1 MRVAVCPLIYSRFE
15 HVHIYIYIYIY
26 YVKISRYM
34 RACNC
39 IVQQCQCFFSARK
52 INCSPMPFE
61 GSTMVDRRK
70 SQNFTALPDYFT
82 DSLWNLFETSSK
94 EKSQTALFRHGW
106 QLGLR
111 CPSEHTY
118 AVMYNILTMVRP
130 ETSMKSM
137 STFEKYSKFGELK
150 KAWKKFKQVMKVHDF
165 QYVEYLE
172 QLPQFPGDLPQEYSD
187 AAFQLEPAVASR
199 LLVCTCHSV
208 LFENKIYTTEV
219 TRAKQES
226 SGVTACMHTYS
237 QSGVTALD
245 RSSLSCNFSCSVRYR
260 YTYIHTYIYK

>member
-1 MRVAVCPLIYSRFE
+1 
-15 HVHIYIYIYIY
+15 
-26 YVKISRYM
+26 M

-39 IVQQCQCFFSARK
+39 IVQQCQCFFSTRK

-137 STFEKYSKFGELK
+137 STFEKYSKVGELK

-260 YTYIHTYIYK
+260 YTYIHVYI